1 MTIALIIFGIFLL
14 AAFWSGFYIGYLKRE
29 DKAPDMP
36 AIKSFKRVIRDIGA
50 KPEPPKSFF
59 E

>member
-29 DKAPDMP
+29 EKPPEIP
-36 AIKSFKRVIRDIGA
+36 AVKTFKRVVRDKAA
-50 KPEPPKSFF
+50 KEEEPKSFF
-59 E
+59 D